1 MTDEQKYLFDLQGY
15 LRLRGAVPPEV
26 IAGANRALDRYET
39 MDPADF
45 PPPLCLGAPDRE
57 NHRYL
62 SNILEGAPELRPLID
77 LPAVIDVV
85 RTVSG
90 SSFRLNHTYSMVTGK
105 GYYTGL
111 HMHGTPIIDI
121 CQYRAEN
128 GQIVS
133 TLTKAVIPLLDCA
146 ADDGCFAVIPGSHK
160 SAFPKPWSSQPWD
173 NPPLLPVEAEA
184 GDVIVFTEALTH
196 GSRVNT
202 SGRPRRTLYF
212 CYSVGWMR
220 DWGGQGLRFSERVF
234 DGLTDAQKEILRLK

>member
-1 MTDEQKYLFDLQGY
+1 MTDTQKYLFDLQGY
-15 LRLRGAVPPEV
+15 LVLEGAVPPDV
-26 IAGANRALDRYET
+26 IAAANRALDRYEAT
-39 MDPADF
+39 PPEGF
-45 PPPLCLGAPDRE
+45 PTPLCLGAPDRD
-57 NHRYL
+57 NQRYI

-85 RTVSG
+85 QAISG
-90 SSFRLNHTYSMVTGK
+90 ASFRLNHTYCMYSGL
-105 GYYTGL
+105 GYATHL

-133 TLTKAVIPLLDCA
+133 TLTKAVIPLIDCGA
-146 ADDGCFAVIPGSHK
+146 EDGCFAVIPGSHK
-160 SAFPKPWSSQPWD
+160 SAFPKPWGNHPD
-173 NPPLLPVEAEA
+173 ENPPLVPVPTRA

-196 GSRVNT
+196 GSLVNR

-220 DWGGQGLRFSERVF
+220 DWGGQGLHFSERVGE
-234 DGLTDAQKEILRLK
+234 GLTDAQREIVRLK